1 MLMMSILFSVSQTFI
16 CSPGSEHW
24 FRGPTS
30 WGKTCTK
37 SCESSISYKLNR
49 PFPSCPRSL
58 LGEKT
63 KCNKTH
69 FHMALFWKWGQVFG
83 TKKWPVFTKQHWKY
97 LVVNI
102 SYGLTEHVLTS
113 HFFPKQILGSWYPTN
128 LRQISRKE
136 GRPQRTV
143 WQRTTASVFLSEVL
157 GKQFLYSSIMIRILV
172 DVLFCCIVQQLM
184 QTRLAGWLV
193 L

>member
-1 MLMMSILFSVSQTFI
+1 MLMMYILFSVPQAFI

-58 LGEKT
+58 LGGKAKCEAVVMKT
-63 KCNKTH
+63 IFYFLANKTH

-83 TKKWPVFTKQHWKY
+83 TKKWSIFTKQHWKY

-102 SYGLTEHVLTS
+102 SYGLTEDVLTS
-113 HFFPKQILGSWYPTN
+113 HFFPKPILGSWYPTN
-128 LRQISRKE
+128 LRQIPRKE

-143 WQRTTASVFLSEVL
+143 WQRTAASVFLGEVL
-157 GKQFLYSSIMIRILV
+157 GKKFLYSGVSE
-172 DVLFCCIVQQLM
+172 F
-184 QTRLAGWLV
+184 
-193 L
+193 